1 MKKIL
6 IATGNKGKKKEMLSF
21 FQGIKGIEFLSLK
34 DFPEGEEPACDY
46 LKHKNSKFDEII
58 DLLKLKQVT
67 GVI

>member
-1 MKKIL
+1 MNTTE
-6 IATGNKGKKKEMLSF
+6 A
-21 FQGIKGIEFLSLK
+21 IEFIKSSK
-34 DFPEGEEPACDY
+34 YQHANDFPEGEEPACDY